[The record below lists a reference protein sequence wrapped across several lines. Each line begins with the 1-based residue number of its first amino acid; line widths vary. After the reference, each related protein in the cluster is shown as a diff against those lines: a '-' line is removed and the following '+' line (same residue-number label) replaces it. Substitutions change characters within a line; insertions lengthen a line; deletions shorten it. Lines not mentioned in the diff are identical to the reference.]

1 MTESTDTNVD
11 VRRSR
16 PLPTGGADTGLGGA
30 SRGPFRRTSSWLR
43 PVLVVAVC
51 TMAVFATLGSGEE
64 SGKGSGGTATTASAN
79 GSTPAPPAASTQQSP
94 IPLGTDVEVAVGWKL
109 KVNSAELNG
118 NGAVAAANKFNVPGA
133 GKQFVV
139 VNVTITNAS
148 DQPGSPMFEMK
159 VSLLPPSG
167 VAIDTDFVANLPD
180 EIDISA
186 QMQPGAS
193 VTGSLTFQVPSDQVN
208 GSVLLGQSQF
218 TMDEAKD
225 QKFFAIQ

>member
-1 MTESTDTNVD
+1 
-11 VRRSR
+11 
-16 PLPTGGADTGLGGA
+16 
-30 SRGPFRRTSSWLR
+30 
-43 PVLVVAVC
+43 
-51 TMAVFATLGSGEE
+51 
-64 SGKGSGGTATTASAN
+64 
-79 GSTPAPPAASTQQSP
+79 
-94 IPLGTDVEVAVGWKL
+94 
-109 KVNSAELNG
+109 
-118 NGAVAAANKFNVPGA
+118 
-133 GKQFVV
+133 
-139 VNVTITNAS
+139 
-148 DQPGSPMFEMK
+148 MFEMK